1 MADIDFDLEGKFGVI
16 LRDKLEVLYDLYV
29 FIDGRFVRGED
40 AKISVFDHCILY
52 GDGIYEGIRVYGGH
66 IFKLDEHVKR
76 LFDSAKG
83 LALEI
88 PLTKEEMIE
97 AIRKTVEING
107 LRDAHI
113 RPIVTR
119 GAGKPGLD
127 PARAARPSVIIM
139 AYSYTHWGM
148 GKPMRLITT
157 SVMKRPSNTVD
168 SKIKSTSYLPN
179 VLAKLQANIAGM
191 DDALMLD
198 NRGFVA
204 ECTGENIWI
213 VKDGELF
220 TPTLVSA
227 LGGITRA
234 TVFEMAETL
243 GYRAMEKDLTI
254 QDVYC
259 ADEAFV
265 CGTAC
270 EIKPVGEVDGRTI
283 GNGEVGEVTKRI
295 IERYEV
301 VRKGGPAK

>member
-1 MADIDFDLEGKFGVI
+1 MEDKFDAKDEFKVSLKA
-16 LRDKLEVLYDLYV
+16 KLGALYELYV
-29 FIDGRFVRGED
+29 FIDGKFVRGED
-40 AKISVFDHCILY
+40 ARISVFDHVILY
-52 GDGIYEGIRVYGGH
+52 GDGIYEGIRVYDGH
-66 IFKLDEHVKR
+66 IFKLDEHVER

-83 LALEI
+83 LGLDI
-88 PLTKEEMIE
+88 PLTKEEMKE
-97 AIRKTVEING
+97 AIQRTVAING
-107 LRDAHI
+107 LSDAHI

-127 PARAARPSVIIM
+127 PARAASASVIIM
-139 AYSYTHWGM
+139 AYPYKHWGAS
-148 GKPMRLITT
+148 KPMRLMTT

-179 VLAKLQANIAGM
+179 VLAKMQANVAGM
-191 DDALMLD
+191 DDAIMLD
-198 NRGFVA
+198 NRGLVA

-213 VKDGELF
+213 VKNDRLL

-234 TVFEMAETL
+234 TVFEIAEAL
-243 GYRAMEKDLTI
+243 GYQATEKDITI
-254 QDVYC
+254 QEIYT
-259 ADEAFV
+259 ADEVFV

-270 EIKPVGEVDGRTI
+270 EIKPVGEVDGRLI
-283 GNGEVGEVTKRI
+283 GNGEMGEVTKRI